1 MAISLENMSELP
13 QQIIFYPLPKEIS
26 VEMDLIPIKILPN
39 EKFTTNF
46 IYRSGK
52 IVDNKKD
59 ESFLNCKII
68 TGTIQ
73 ARDIRIPY
81 FAEIK
86 KCPIELSAQK
96 IDFRV
101 LQIDES
107 YSMNLSVKNVSFK
120 DIIYEF
126 FLPMFDICG
135 IKMTPMVGKLA

>member
-1 MAISLENMSELP
+1 LYQGTASKMAISLENMSELP

-101 LQIDES
+101 L
-107 YSMNLSVKNVSFK
+107 
-120 DIIYEF
+120 
-126 FLPMFDICG
+126 
-135 IKMTPMVGKLA
+135 